1 MAITPLLGRMILGA
15 FGWKT
20 VGGPPA
26 DCPKYVLV
34 AAPHTSNW
42 DFPFTVATFWKLRV
56 KLHWVGKRTLFKPPF
71 GGFFRAL
78 GGISVD
84 RRSSQNLVQQLAARF
99 AEAEHLVVAVP
110 VEGTRQRQEYWKSGF
125 YHIALAANVPV
136 VLGSLDF
143 PNKLAIL
150 GPAIHLTGDMK
161 ADMDRIR
168 AFYADKTGKHPEWFG
183 PVRLKDEDG
192 PVEGGGGARDKPA

>member
-15 FGWKT
+15 YGWKT

-42 DFPFTVATFWKLRV
+42 DFPFTVATFWKHRV
-56 KLHWVGKRTLFKPPF
+56 KLHWVGKHTLFKPPF

-78 GGISVD
+78 GGIAVD
-84 RRSSQNLVQQLAARF
+84 RRSSQNMVQQLAARF
-99 AEAEHLVVAVP
+99 AEADHLVVAVP
-110 VEGTRQRQEYWKSGF
+110 VEGTRKRQEYWKSGF
-125 YHIALAANVPV
+125 YHIARAANVPV

-143 PNKLAIL
+143 PKKEATL

-168 AFYADKTGKHPEWFG
+168 AFYADKVGKHPEWFG
-183 PVRLKDEDG
+183 PVRLKDEETQG
-192 PVEGGGGARDKPA
+192 EPGAGDKSA